1 MIFDKYPYTN
11 FHELNDD
18 WIIQT
23 LRQFDK
29 KLDEFVAMN
38 SLTYA
43 DPIEYDPSVPYAAN
57 TVVIYV
63 DAAYV
68 SKQQIPAG
76 ILPTNGDYWLIIF
89 PFGDL
94 IDRLIDEGVDAMERS
109 IDTYIANADA
119 RLEDAISGVPAEV
132 DAWLAAHPDATTTV
146 LPGSIAF
153 RHLLTSL
160 QNVILDG
167 YTADE
172 NAQTFDNTDF
182 TQGYIFFQ
190 TGAEIAST
198 SACRTDFLT
207 FPDSIIIFASLNNY
221 ISEIFEYDSDGTYLY
236 NSTGANGPMKA
247 AFSVK
252 ADHKYRVTVK
262 TLDGSTMT
270 PADIPFGA
278 IMYQLFIPNLTDL
291 ETTVDN
297 LDTTF
302 RTGFGEVVIQNFT
315 KPTSGNAVVNFEFP
329 VRAGEEIQVY
339 WDTVTPNEQGSLNL
353 YSRLTRTGANV
364 ETLLNGSRP
373 REYTYKVVPTQ
384 DANWLR
390 VSANKSGTIYVY
402 KAGMFAEDAPETP
415 FVKFDFNP
423 AMYDPSDILTSGGEI
438 GPINEWTSK
447 SEALSKVH
455 AAFDALCAG
464 AGAGYGSRIYSQS
477 SGTKLYKE
485 LAADNA
491 LFNLIAPDYVTTG
504 VTLGQSK
511 TINIGTDS
519 SNNPV
524 TYSYTYESTTPP
536 YDVRLYRFQDTNS
549 ALHTNTRNVPKKK
562 LLLVGGTH
570 GNEFCAPIDLYIFAK
585 HLCTDYTNPDI
596 IKLRSAFDIYIIP
609 YLNGFGCLYQWNN
622 NVTTVTGARSNGNM
636 VDINR
641 NCYTAGW
648 SGLSGTSA
656 QITSSF
662 ESHIANLAT
671 NTFAGPSNGS
681 EFEAQLLKAVIEYLK
696 PDVFIDHHHN
706 TGNAP
711 FYATCRGSYAG
722 NLIYQA
728 ANDTAYGRM
737 LNMPEYFGSQYNL
750 FLGSDVSPATPTAAN
765 GHTVTMAYEL
775 GIKMSAVNE
784 MPDAIAYL
792 SGVINNEVKAA
803 TKYSADAFKQAE
815 YTLLNVML
823 HLCQYA
829 MEH

>member
-1 MIFDKYPYTN
+1 MIFDQYPYTN

-18 WIIQT
+18 WIIKM
-23 LRQFDK
+23 LRQIDE
-29 KLDEFVAMN
+29 KLDEFVSLN

-43 DPIEYDPSVPYAAN
+43 DPIEYDPESIYPVN
-57 TVVIYV
+57 TVVLYNNT
-63 DAAYV
+63 AYV
-68 SKQQIPAG
+68 SKGAVPAG
-76 ILPTNGDYWLIIF
+76 VLPTNTDYWLEIF
-89 PFGDL
+89 PFGAL
-94 IDRLIDEGVDAMERS
+94 IDQLVNNGIDAMTS
-109 IDTYIANADA
+109 TIDAYIANANI
-119 RLEDAISGVPAEV
+119 RLTEAINAVPAEV
-132 DAWLAAHPDATTTV
+132 DAWLAAHPEATTTV
-146 LPGSIAF
+146 LPGSISF
-153 RHLLTSL
+153 WHLVKSM
-160 QNVILDG
+160 QNVILNE
-167 YTADE
+167 YTLEDE
-172 NAQTFDNTDF
+172 NAQTIDNTEF
-182 TQGYIFFQ
+182 TQGTIYEL
-190 TGAEIAST
+190 TGTELPASA
-198 SACRTDFLT
+198 ACRTGFMS
-207 FPDSIIIFASLNNY
+207 FPDGIVVFLSLDGY
-221 ISEIFEYDSDGTYLY
+221 HSKIFEYDENEQYITWAV
-236 NSTGANGPMKA
+236 TFGPKKQ
-247 AFSVK
+247 AFATKSN
-252 ADHKYRVTVK
+252 HKYRVVVGIDSG
-262 TLDGSTMT
+262 TLA

-278 IMYQLFIPNLTDL
+278 IMYQVYNSKISEIETNLSNL
-291 ETTVDN
+291 ETE
-297 LDTTF
+297 F
-302 RTGFGEVVIQNFT
+302 ETGFGNVQIQSFT
-315 KPTSGNAVVNFEFP
+315 KPASGNAVVNFEFP
-329 VRAGEEIQVY
+329 VRAGEEIKVY
-339 WDTVTPNEQGSLNL
+339 WDTTSPNEQGSLNL

-402 KAGMFAEDAPETP
+402 KAGMFTENAPETP

-423 AMYDPSDILTSGGEI
+423 AMYDPTDILTSGGEI
-438 GPINEWTSK
+438 GPINAWTSK

-485 LAADNA
+485 QAADNA

-504 VTLGQSK
+504 VTLGQSR
-511 TINIGTDS
+511 TLNIGTDS

-622 NVTTVTGARSNGNM
+622 NGNMVIGARSNGNM
-636 VDINR
+636 VDLNR

-648 SGLSGTSA
+648 SGLTGTSA
-656 QITSSF
+656 QITSRF
-662 ESHIANLAT
+662 ESLIANLAT

-711 FYATCRGSYAG
+711 FYATCRGSNAG

-792 SGVINNEVKAA
+792 NGVIDAATKAA